1 MIRDLFKD
9 ESGAT
14 VVEYSLL
21 LGLIALVVMVAITA
35 LGQTL
40 STLYSN
46 FATTVVNMDTT
57 GS

>member
-1 MIRDLFKD
+1 MIENLFKD

-21 LGLIALVVMVAITA
+21 LGLIAIVVMVGIMA
-35 LGQTL
+35 LGHSL
-40 STLYSN
+40 STLYTN
-46 FATTVVNMDTT
+46 FATRVSSFDTT